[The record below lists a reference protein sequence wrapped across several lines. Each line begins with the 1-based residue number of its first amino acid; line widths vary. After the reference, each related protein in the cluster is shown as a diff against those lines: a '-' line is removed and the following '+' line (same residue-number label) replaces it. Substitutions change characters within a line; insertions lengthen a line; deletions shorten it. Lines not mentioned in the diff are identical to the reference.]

1 MPWNASRAESEPLSG
16 RERSVPFDFIDT
28 DRALTALLARLQAAH
43 LSRIAVDVEGEN
55 NLHRYG
61 IHVALIQL
69 FDGQR
74 AYLVDPIAI
83 RNRELLRDLM
93 ERSPWVKVWFDT
105 ASDLLA
111 FRHSLDMG
119 PAPILDLAI
128 AARLLGLRGGLHALT
143 GQSGSSTDKDRF
155 QRANWMRRPLARPLL
170 EYAVSDVTHLL
181 ELADRLVAECTQ
193 KGLLYELMARSW
205 EQQTAD
211 RVWNPYANSSRIPGY
226 NRMTPDER
234 RRADL
239 LWRAREYYARQHD
252 LPPEMAIPKA
262 LLARLV
268 ELGPIDLGRISEE
281 VRKAAEGRIA
291 SNDFAACIEQAEKD
305 AAAV

>member
-1 MPWNASRAESEPLSG
+1 MPWNVSRAESEPLSG
-16 RERSVPFDFIDT
+16 HERSVPFELIDT
-28 DRALTALLARLQAAH
+28 DRALAALLTRLQSAR
-43 LSRIAVDVEGEN
+43 LSRIAIDVEGEN

-69 FDGQR
+69 FDGQH
-74 AYLVDPIAI
+74 AWLVDPIAI

-111 FRHSLDMG
+111 FRHSLDIG

-128 AARLLGLRGGLHALT
+128 AARLLGLKGGLHALT
-143 GQSGSSTDKDRF
+143 GQPGSSSDKDRF
-155 QRANWMRRPLARPLL
+155 QRANWMRRPLPRPLL

-181 ELADRLVAECTQ
+181 ELADRLVTECNQ
-193 KGLLYELMARSW
+193 KGLLFELLARSW
-205 EQQTAD
+205 EAQTAP
-211 RVWNPYANSSRIPGY
+211 RVWNPFGNSFRIPGY
-226 NRMTPDER
+226 NRMKPDER

-239 LWRAREYYARQHD
+239 FWRAREYYAKQHD
-252 LPPEMAIPKA
+252 QPPEMAVPKA

-268 ELGPIDLGRISEE
+268 ELGPIDLSRISEE
-281 VRKAAEGRIA
+281 VRKASDGKIA
-291 SNDFAACIEQAEKD
+291 QEDFVACIQQAEKD
-305 AAAV
+305 SPTG